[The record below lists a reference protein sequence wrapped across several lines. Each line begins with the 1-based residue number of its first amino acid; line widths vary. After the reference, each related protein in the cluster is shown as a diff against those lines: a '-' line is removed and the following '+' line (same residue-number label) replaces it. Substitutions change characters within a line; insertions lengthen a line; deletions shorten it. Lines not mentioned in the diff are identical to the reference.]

1 MASKHTIEPTRLS
14 VALTSCGRFDL
25 LETTLASFVG
35 HFEAPRILIAE
46 DAGRPAEAAAFAHR
60 HPEVEMRAN
69 PARLGQ
75 MRSIDSL
82 YAVVKTPYVL
92 HLEDDWQFTSGADLS
107 AVMDFLEARDDIS
120 VCAVAYRLDQR
131 FRASPKTETFRGK
144 NYLVWNL
151 DAHPKWFSYS
161 FNPSVARL
169 SMWREFGPFARFNT
183 EEGLSAACK
192 QRGLRIAMIERP
204 IAHHIGEKRHAHDP
218 FQPRRAT
225 TLFSRLRRS
234 AAKRWPIASAGER
247 VQCR

>member
-1 MASKHTIEPTRLS
+1 MASKHIIEPTRLS

-25 LETTLASFVG
+25 LETTLASFLD
-35 HFEAPRILIAE
+35 HFEASRILIGDDAE
-46 DAGRPAEAAAFAHR
+46 RPAEAAAFAHR

-69 PARLGQ
+69 PEKLGQ

-82 YAVVKTPYVL
+82 YAAIETPYVL
-92 HLEDDWQFTSGADLS
+92 HLEDDWEFTASTDL
-107 AVMDFLEARDDIS
+107 AGVMDFLQARNDIS
-120 VCAVAYRLDQR
+120 VCAIGYRLDPR
-131 FRASPKTETFRGK
+131 FRASAKTETHRGM
-144 NYLVWNL
+144 NYLVWDL

-161 FNPSVARL
+161 FNPSIARL
-169 SMWREFGPFARFNT
+169 SMWRELGPFARFNT

-192 QRGLRIAMIERP
+192 ARGLRIAMIERP
-204 IAHHIGEKRHAHDP
+204 IAHHIGDKRHAHDP

>member
-1 MASKHTIEPTRLS
+1 MASKHTIDAGRLS

-25 LETTLASFVG
+25 LETTLVSFLD
-35 HFEAPRILIAE
+35 HFEAPRILVGE
-46 DAGRPAEAAAFAHR
+46 DAALPEQAATFAHR
-60 HPEVEMRAN
+60 HPEIEMRAN
-69 PARLGQ
+69 PTKLGQ
-75 MRSIDSL
+75 MRSINSL
-82 YAVVKTPYVL
+82 YAAIDTPFVL
-92 HLEDDWQFTSGADLS
+92 HLEDDWQFTAGADLGN
-107 AVMDFLEARDDIS
+107 VMDFLDARDDIS
-120 VCAVAYRLDQR
+120 VCAVAYRLDPQ
-131 FRASPKTETFRGK
+131 FRASAKTETFRG
-144 NYLVWNL
+144 NTYLVWDL
-151 DAHPKWFSYS
+151 DTHSKWFSYS

-169 SMWREFGPFARFNT
+169 SMWRELGPFARFNT

-234 AAKRWPIASAGER
+234 AAKRWPISAGER

>member
-92 HLEDDWQFTSGADLS
+92 HLEDDWEFNSSADLS
-107 AVMDFLEARDDIS
+107 AVTDFLEARDDIS
-120 VCAVAYRLDQR
+120 VCAVAYRLDPR
-131 FRASPKTETFRGK
+131 YRKSARTETFRGK
-144 NYLVWNL
+144 NYLVWDL

-161 FNPSVARL
+161 FNPSIARL
-169 SMWREFGPFARFNT
+169 SMWRELGPFARYAT
-183 EEGLSAACK
+183 EENLSAACK
-192 QRGLRIAMIERP
+192 ARGLRIAMIERP